1 MGLQL
6 PIKAS
11 RPSCEALL
19 LSPSTGAT
27 ILNCRH
33 SQQRRSSIVLHT
45 DRRFA
50 SRETAC
56 PGYPH
61 TLPPLRGAGALRRN
75 VRVPACGKGETPSPV
90 PSPHGDSHHGPLHG
104 EIRKMSRTRLP
115 TGYRHDCPRP
125 REGAGEEAEGRA
137 EWGCRRRTYEFTPA
151 GRGKPPPRPPPP
163 MAIFPR
169 STPRGDPGGEPDRA
183 LSPRTA
189 PSRVGAGGRGGGCRK
204 SVWVCHL
211 GAARAGWGDRGE
223 RSVADG
229 AKARYGLFIWNRC
242 TSSRVAAEVREGASM
257 V

>member
-1 MGLQL
+1 M
-6 PIKAS
+6 
-11 RPSCEALL
+11 
-19 LSPSTGAT
+19 
-27 ILNCRH
+27 
-33 SQQRRSSIVLHT
+33 LHT

-50 SRETAC
+50 SRKTAC

-151 GRGKPPPRPPPP
+151 GRGKPPPP
-163 MAIFPR
+163 MAISPR

-183 LSPRTA
+183 LSPRIA
-189 PSRVGAGGRGGGCRK
+189 PPRVGAGGRGGGVPEKRMGMPPGR
-204 SVWVCHL
+204 SAGRVGGWR
-211 GAARAGWGDRGE
+211 GALCGGWGRRPDRICSSGIDAPARALPRKFGKGRRWFDLLRTV
-223 RSVADG
+223 S
-229 AKARYGLFIWNRC
+229 NR
-242 TSSRVAAEVREGASM
+242 
-257 V
+257 

>member
-50 SRETAC
+50 SRKTAC

-104 EIRKMSRTRLP
+104 EIRKMSGTRLP

-125 REGAGEEAEGRA
+125 REGAGEERE
-137 EWGCRRRTYEFTPA
+137 
-151 GRGKPPPRPPPP
+151 
-163 MAIFPR
+163 
-169 STPRGDPGGEPDRA
+169 
-183 LSPRTA
+183 
-189 PSRVGAGGRGGGCRK
+189 
-204 SVWVCHL
+204 
-211 GAARAGWGDRGE
+211 ARAGWGCRRGTYEYPPAGRGE
-223 RSVADG
+223 PPPRSPPPVAIATTVQCTG
-229 AKARYGLFIWNRC
+229 TSLEELGPGLLSL
-242 TSSRVAAEVREGASM
+242 SSRKLTSAPLPRHGFPPDIASTAPFQWRGEEAEGRAGRGLPVKRMDIPS